1 MAMNMAGSPG
11 GGRRGRRRAVMAE
24 INVTPM
30 VDVMLV
36 LLIIFMV
43 SAPLLTVGVPLDLP
57 QTQAK
62 TLDQDKEPLTVSVN
76 QSGQVY
82 LQNTE
87 IAVEELVPK
96 LKAITE
102 ARGGAEERIFERGDR
117 QVDYGTVMKAMRTAY
132 TISAVGH
139 AAVLLWSVWSLSA
152 TSLPVSSTEGLP
164 VDLVTASD
172 FSKIAAGSKDAREPP
187 PAPEAKPA
195 ESEPE
200 KKQAETKPDPIA
212 DALAKDEAKK
222 PEPKKADV
230 KPPTP
235 PKKPAP
241 PTPKFDPK
249 QVAALLDKRDST
261 RLAAAGETL
270 NSAPSLGLSNGAAA
284 QLWTVPAGAKDPQEL
299 VVLVRIKLN
308 RDGKLAA
315 PPVVLSSGTSP
326 LFMAARDSAIRA
338 LFRGQPYDMLKPEHY
353 EQWKDV
359 EITFDPRDM
368 IRG

>member
-1 MAMNMAGSPG
+1 
-11 GGRRGRRRAVMAE
+11 
-24 INVTPM
+24 
-30 VDVMLV
+30 
-36 LLIIFMV
+36 
-43 SAPLLTVGVPLDLP
+43 
-57 QTQAK
+57 
-62 TLDQDKEPLTVSVN
+62 
-76 QSGQVY
+76 
-82 LQNTE
+82 
-87 IAVEELVPK
+87 
-96 LKAITE
+96 
-102 ARGGAEERIFERGDR
+102 
-117 QVDYGTVMKAMRTAY
+117 
-132 TISAVGH
+132 
-139 AAVLLWSVWSLSA
+139 LLWSVWSLSA

-172 FSKIAAGSKDAREPP
+172 FSKIAAGSKDAPKAETPKPLVEKVAEAKPVEDPTAKVVEKKEVKAAREPP
-187 PAPEAKPA
+187 PAPEAKPS

-284 QLWTVPAGAKDPQEL
+284 QLSLSELEALRARLAQLWTVPAGAKDPQEL

>member
-1 MAMNMAGSPG
+1 
-11 GGRRGRRRAVMAE
+11 
-24 INVTPM
+24 
-30 VDVMLV
+30 
-36 LLIIFMV
+36 
-43 SAPLLTVGVPLDLP
+43 
-57 QTQAK
+57 
-62 TLDQDKEPLTVSVN
+62 
-76 QSGQVY
+76 
-82 LQNTE
+82 
-87 IAVEELVPK
+87 
-96 LKAITE
+96 
-102 ARGGAEERIFERGDR
+102 
-117 QVDYGTVMKAMRTAY
+117 MRTAY
-132 TISAVGH
+132 TISAIGH

-172 FSKIAAGSKDAREPP
+172 FSKITAGSKDAPKAETAKPLVEKIAEANPVEDPTAKVVEKKEVKAAREPP
-187 PAPEAKPA
+187 PAPEAKPS

-284 QLWTVPAGAKDPQEL
+284 QLSLSELEALRARLAQLWTVPAGAKDPQEL